1 MAYVELSN
9 ITAGYTKGEPVLQGF
24 DLEVE
29 QGELLSLLGPSGCG
43 KTTTLRTIAGFL
55 AAQSGTVKIN
65 GKDYTNLPPNKRNI
79 GLVFQNYALFPHLS
93 VFDNVA
99 YGLKR
104 RSVPKNEIGKKV
116 KEALAMVSL
125 QGFADRLPA
134 QLSGGQRQ
142 RVALA
147 RAVVIEPDLL
157 LLDEPLSNLD
167 AKLRDVMRGELSR
180 LQHRLGITMIY
191 VTHDQVEALS
201 LSSRIVIMNEGEIEQ
216 TGPPDEIYER
226 PATAFVAHFMG
237 YDNALSGSVLERGT
251 DDLLVDVGGSRFR
264 CSLALSNV
272 PREALSPGSRVRLLF
287 RPEQARLL
295 SAEEAR
301 VTAAAGAD
309 GAAGAGGAGATEL
322 GGRSAGPENTLEA
335 ELDFCNYQGN
345 STLCSLT
352 AGENRIQVLLSGKAS
367 PDPKGSRIYVDPSHI
382 VLDREEA

>member
-9 ITAGYTKGEPVLQGF
+9 ITAGYTKGDPVLQGF
-24 DLEVE
+24 DLQVE

-65 GKDYTNLPPNKRNI
+65 GRDYTNLPPNKRNI
-79 GLVFQNYALFPHLS
+79 GLVFQNYALFPHLA

-104 RSVPKNEIGKKV
+104 RNVSKKEVGKKV
-116 KEALAMVSL
+116 KEALGMVSL
-125 QGFADRLPA
+125 QGFEDRLPG

-167 AKLRDVMRGELSR
+167 AKLRDVMREELSR
-180 LQHRLGITMIY
+180 LQNRLGITMIY

-216 TGPPDEIYER
+216 TGAPDEIYER
-226 PATAFVAHFMG
+226 PATPFVAHFMG
-237 YDNALSGSVLERGT
+237 YDNALTGSIIEKRAKHV
-251 DDLLVDVGGSRFR
+251 LVDVAGNTFR
-264 CSLALSNV
+264 CSLDLSNV
-272 PREALSPGSRVRLLF
+272 PEDALSPRSKVRLLF

-295 SAEEAR
+295 SVE
-301 VTAAAGAD
+301 
-309 GAAGAGGAGATEL
+309 EL
-322 GGRSAGPENTLEA
+322 GDQNSAGNTGGSGASRRENTLEA
-335 ELDFCNYQGN
+335 RLDFCNYQGN

-352 AGENRIQVLLSGKAS
+352 AGESRVQVLLPGKAS
-367 PDPKGSRIYVDPSHI
+367 PDPTGSRIYVDPAQII
-382 VLDREEA
+382 VDQGEA